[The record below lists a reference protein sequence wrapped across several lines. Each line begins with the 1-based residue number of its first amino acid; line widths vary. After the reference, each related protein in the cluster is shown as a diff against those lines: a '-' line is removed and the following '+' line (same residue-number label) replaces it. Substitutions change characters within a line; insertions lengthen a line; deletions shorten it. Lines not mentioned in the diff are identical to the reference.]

1 MALSIKKESFFLK
14 PLANR
19 LEKNQTIKQLGVY
32 KNRCLKI
39 EQLSGKLADLSD
51 S

>member
-1 MALSIKKESFFLK
+1 MALSIKKDFFFK

-32 KNRCLKI
+32 RNRCLKI
-39 EQLSGKLADLSD
+39 EQSGKLADLPD